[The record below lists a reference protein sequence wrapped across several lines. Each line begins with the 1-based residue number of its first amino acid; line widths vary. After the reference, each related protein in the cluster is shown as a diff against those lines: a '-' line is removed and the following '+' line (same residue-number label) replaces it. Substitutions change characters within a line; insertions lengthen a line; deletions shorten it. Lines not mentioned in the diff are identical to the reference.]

1 MARSISNSL
10 SFSSRLVELE
20 CRMKNW
26 QDRMNRIL
34 EYSLRKN
41 FDEEEEEGEKN

>member
-10 SFSSRLVELE
+10 SFSSRLVELYGMSYE
-20 CRMKNW
+20 KLTRSNESNT
-26 QDRMNRIL
+26 RF
-34 EYSLRKN
+34 KN